1 MLNKIDFMLNEAII
15 LDYFV
20 AALWWAAKEQK
31 FTKEQIS
38 AFYTLIQTLLDNI
51 RGTWIRLS
59 GSEVA
64 C

>member
-38 AFYTLIQTLLDNI
+38 AFYTLIQTLLDNV
-51 RGTWIRLS
+51 RGTY
-59 GSEVA
+59 V
-64 C
+64 